1 MVGQPHRNFMKMASW
16 SSVSEHLVNPIGMS
30 DQLKWNNHIMKIVLK
45 NITKKYKNKEVLS
58 HLNFEFDN
66 KIYAFIG
73 HNGSGKSTL
82 MRIITGLIEPTQGEV
97 IFYQNDKIIDYK
109 KVKFGYLSQE
119 FNAFKEFTVYEQLEY
134 FAIMKKINKK
144 VYSNEIKKVLVEVN
158 LWENKDVKCK
168 NLSGGMIRRLGIAQ
182 TLLGSPDVIILD
194 EPVVGLDPDERMRF
208 MEIIKSI
215 QLDIPIIFS
224 THIIDDISSLSPE
237 IIFFKNGQ
245 IKFNGSSSQFID
257 IAKGKIYLC
266 SRENLSKIKER
277 IASIKISENT
287 YRVIAS
293 NRLNYDFLQDITP
306 CMEDA
311 YIYLNQ
317 DD

>member
-1 MVGQPHRNFMKMASW
+1 
-16 SSVSEHLVNPIGMS
+16 
-30 DQLKWNNHIMKIVLK
+30 MKIVLK

>member
-1 MVGQPHRNFMKMASW
+1 
-16 SSVSEHLVNPIGMS
+16 
-30 DQLKWNNHIMKIVLK
+30 MKIVLK

-144 VYSNEIKKVLVEVN
+144 VYSNEIKKVLMEVN

-182 TLLGSPDVIILD
+182 TLLGSPDIIILD
-194 EPVVGLDPDERMRF
+194 EPIVGLNPDERMRF

-224 THIIDDISSLSPE
+224 THIIDDISSMSPE

>member
-1 MVGQPHRNFMKMASW
+1 
-16 SSVSEHLVNPIGMS
+16 
-30 DQLKWNNHIMKIVLK
+30 MKIVLK

-82 MRIITGLIEPTQGEV
+82 MRIITRLIEPTQGEV

-119 FNAFKEFTVYEQLEY
+119 FNAFKEFSVYEQLEY

-144 VYSNEIKKVLVEVN
+144 AYSNEIKKVLMEVN

-182 TLLGSPDVIILD
+182 TLLGSPDVIVLD

-224 THIIDDISSLSPE
+224 THIIDDISSLSPK

-257 IAKGKIYLC
+257 SAKGKVYLC
-266 SRENLSKIKER
+266 PRENLGKVKER
-277 IASIKISENT
+277 ITSIKISENT
-287 YRVIAS
+287 YKVIAS

>member
-1 MVGQPHRNFMKMASW
+1 
-16 SSVSEHLVNPIGMS
+16 
-30 DQLKWNNHIMKIVLK
+30 MKIVLK

-119 FNAFKEFTVYEQLEY
+119 FNAFKEFSVYEQLEY

-257 IAKGKIYLC
+257 SAKGKVYLC
-266 SRENLSKIKER
+266 PREDLGKVKER
-277 IASIKISENT
+277 ITSIKISENT
-287 YRVIAS
+287 YKVIAS

>member
-1 MVGQPHRNFMKMASW
+1 
-16 SSVSEHLVNPIGMS
+16 
-30 DQLKWNNHIMKIVLK
+30 MKIVLK

-97 IFYQNDKIIDYK
+97 LFYQNDKIIDYK

-257 IAKGKIYLC
+257 SAKGKIYLC
-266 SRENLSKIKER
+266 SRENLSKVKER
-277 IASIKISENT
+277 ISSIKISENT

-306 CMEDA
+306 CMEDT

>member
-1 MVGQPHRNFMKMASW
+1 
-16 SSVSEHLVNPIGMS
+16 
-30 DQLKWNNHIMKIVLK
+30 MKIVLK

-82 MRIITGLIEPTQGEV
+82 MRIITRLIEPTQGEV

-119 FNAFKEFTVYEQLEY
+119 FNAFKEFSVYEQLEY

-144 VYSNEIKKVLVEVN
+144 AYSNEIKKVLMEVN

-257 IAKGKIYLC
+257 SAKGKIYLC
-266 SRENLSKIKER
+266 PREDLGKVKER
-277 IASIKISENT
+277 ITSIKISENT
-287 YRVIAS
+287 YKVIAS
-293 NRLNYDFLQDITP
+293 NRLNYDFLQEITP

>member
-1 MVGQPHRNFMKMASW
+1 
-16 SSVSEHLVNPIGMS
+16 
-30 DQLKWNNHIMKIVLK
+30 MKIVLK

-97 IFYQNDKIIDYK
+97 IFHQNDKIIDYK

-144 VYSNEIKKVLVEVN
+144 VYPNEIKKVLVEVN

-182 TLLGSPDVIILD
+182 TLLGSPDIIILD

-257 IAKGKIYLC
+257 SAKGKVYLC
-266 SRENLSKIKER
+266 PREDLGKVKER
-277 IASIKISENT
+277 ITSIKISENT
-287 YRVIAS
+287 YKVIAS
-293 NRLNYDFLQDITP
+293 NSLNYDFLQDITP

>member
-1 MVGQPHRNFMKMASW
+1 
-16 SSVSEHLVNPIGMS
+16 
-30 DQLKWNNHIMKIVLK
+30 MKIVLK

-97 IFYQNDKIIDYK
+97 LFYQNDKIIDYK

-158 LWENKDVKCK
+158 LWENKDVKCR

-224 THIIDDISSLSPE
+224 THIIDDISSMSPK
-237 IIFFKNGQ
+237 IIFFKNGR

-311 YIYLNQ
+311 YIYSNQ

>member
-1 MVGQPHRNFMKMASW
+1 
-16 SSVSEHLVNPIGMS
+16 
-30 DQLKWNNHIMKIVLK
+30 MKIVLK

-73 HNGSGKSTL
+73 YNGSGKSTL

>member
-1 MVGQPHRNFMKMASW
+1 
-16 SSVSEHLVNPIGMS
+16 
-30 DQLKWNNHIMKIVLK
+30 MKIVLK

-224 THIIDDISSLSPE
+224 THIIDDIGSLSPE

-257 IAKGKIYLC
+257 SAKGKIYLC
-266 SRENLSKIKER
+266 SRENLSKVKER
-277 IASIKISENT
+277 ISSIKISENT

>member
-1 MVGQPHRNFMKMASW
+1 
-16 SSVSEHLVNPIGMS
+16 
-30 DQLKWNNHIMKIVLK
+30 MKIVLK

-97 IFYQNDKIIDYK
+97 LFYQNDKIIDYK

-144 VYSNEIKKVLVEVN
+144 VYSNEIKKVLMEVD

-182 TLLGSPDVIILD
+182 TLLGSPDIIILD

>member
-1 MVGQPHRNFMKMASW
+1 
-16 SSVSEHLVNPIGMS
+16 
-30 DQLKWNNHIMKIVLK
+30 MKIVLK

-82 MRIITGLIEPTQGEV
+82 MRIITRLIEPTQGEV

-119 FNAFKEFTVYEQLEY
+119 FNAFKEFSVYEQLEY

-144 VYSNEIKKVLVEVN
+144 VYPNEIKKVLVEVN

-182 TLLGSPDVIILD
+182 TLLGSPDIIILD

-257 IAKGKIYLC
+257 SAKGKIYLC
-266 SRENLSKIKER
+266 PREDLGKVKER
-277 IASIKISENT
+277 ITSIKISENT
-287 YRVIAS
+287 YKVIAS

>member
-1 MVGQPHRNFMKMASW
+1 
-16 SSVSEHLVNPIGMS
+16 
-30 DQLKWNNHIMKIVLK
+30 MKIVLK

-82 MRIITGLIEPTQGEV
+82 MRIITRLIEPTQGEV

-144 VYSNEIKKVLVEVN
+144 VYPNEIKKVLVEVN

-182 TLLGSPDVIILD
+182 TLLGSPDIIILD

-257 IAKGKIYLC
+257 SAKGKIYLC
-266 SRENLSKIKER
+266 SRENLSKVKER
-277 IASIKISENT
+277 ITSIKISENT

>member
-1 MVGQPHRNFMKMASW
+1 
-16 SSVSEHLVNPIGMS
+16 
-30 DQLKWNNHIMKIVLK
+30 MKIVLK

-144 VYSNEIKKVLVEVN
+144 VYSNEIKKVLMEVN

-182 TLLGSPDVIILD
+182 TLLGSPDIIILD
-194 EPVVGLDPDERMRF
+194 EPIVGLDPDERMRF

-224 THIIDDISSLSPE
+224 THIIDDISSMSPE

-266 SRENLSKIKER
+266 SRENFSKIKER

>member
-1 MVGQPHRNFMKMASW
+1 
-16 SSVSEHLVNPIGMS
+16 
-30 DQLKWNNHIMKIVLK
+30 MKIVLK

-97 IFYQNDKIIDYK
+97 LFYQNDKIIDYK

-144 VYSNEIKKVLVEVN
+144 VYSNEIKKVLMEVN

-182 TLLGSPDVIILD
+182 TLLGSPDIIILD

-266 SRENLSKIKER
+266 SRENLSKVKER
-277 IASIKISENT
+277 ISSIKISENT

>member
-1 MVGQPHRNFMKMASW
+1 
-16 SSVSEHLVNPIGMS
+16 
-30 DQLKWNNHIMKIVLK
+30 MKIVLK

-119 FNAFKEFTVYEQLEY
+119 FNAFKELSVYEQLEY

-144 VYSNEIKKVLVEVN
+144 AYSNEIKKVLMEVN
-158 LWENKDVKCK
+158 LWENKDVKCR

-182 TLLGSPDVIILD
+182 TLLGSPDIIILD

-224 THIIDDISSLSPE
+224 THIIDDISSLSPK

-257 IAKGKIYLC
+257 SAKGKVYLC
-266 SRENLSKIKER
+266 SRENLSKVKER
-277 IASIKISENT
+277 ITSIKISENT
-287 YRVIAS
+287 YKVIAS
-293 NRLNYDFLQDITP
+293 NSLNYDFLQDITP

>member
-1 MVGQPHRNFMKMASW
+1 
-16 SSVSEHLVNPIGMS
+16 
-30 DQLKWNNHIMKIVLK
+30 MKIVLK

-224 THIIDDISSLSPE
+224 THIIDDISTLSPE

>member
-1 MVGQPHRNFMKMASW
+1 
-16 SSVSEHLVNPIGMS
+16 
-30 DQLKWNNHIMKIVLK
+30 MKIVLK
-45 NITKKYKNKEVLS
+45 NITKKYKKKEVLS

-144 VYSNEIKKVLVEVN
+144 VYSNEIKKVLMEVN

-237 IIFFKNGQ
+237 ILFFKNGQ

-257 IAKGKIYLC
+257 SAKGKIYLC
-266 SRENLSKIKER
+266 SRENLSKVKER
-277 IASIKISENT
+277 ITSIKISENT

-293 NRLNYDFLQDITP
+293 NRLNYDFLQDVTP

>member
-1 MVGQPHRNFMKMASW
+1 
-16 SSVSEHLVNPIGMS
+16 
-30 DQLKWNNHIMKIVLK
+30 MKIVLK

-119 FNAFKEFTVYEQLEY
+119 FNAFKEFTAYEQLEY
-134 FAIMKKINKK
+134 FAIMKKINRK
-144 VYSNEIKKVLVEVN
+144 VYSNEIKKVLMEVN

-182 TLLGSPDVIILD
+182 TLLGSPDIIILD

-237 IIFFKNGQ
+237 IILFKNGQ

-257 IAKGKIYLC
+257 SAKGKIYLC
-266 SRENLSKIKER
+266 SRENLSKVKER
-277 IASIKISENT
+277 ISSIKISENT

>member
-1 MVGQPHRNFMKMASW
+1 
-16 SSVSEHLVNPIGMS
+16 
-30 DQLKWNNHIMKIVLK
+30 MKIVLK

-119 FNAFKEFTVYEQLEY
+119 FNAFKEFSVYEQLEY

-144 VYSNEIKKVLVEVN
+144 VYPNEIKKVLVEVN

-182 TLLGSPDVIILD
+182 TLLGSPDIIILD

-257 IAKGKIYLC
+257 SAKGKVYLC
-266 SRENLSKIKER
+266 PREDLGKVKER
-277 IASIKISENT
+277 ITSIKISENT
-287 YRVIAS
+287 YKVIAS

>member
-1 MVGQPHRNFMKMASW
+1 
-16 SSVSEHLVNPIGMS
+16 
-30 DQLKWNNHIMKIVLK
+30 MKIVLK
-45 NITKKYKNKEVLS
+45 NVTKKYKNKEVLS

-182 TLLGSPDVIILD
+182 TLLGSPDIIILD

-237 IIFFKNGQ
+237 IIIFKNGQ

-257 IAKGKIYLC
+257 SAKGKIYLC

-311 YIYLNQ
+311 YIYI
-317 DD
+317 

>member
-1 MVGQPHRNFMKMASW
+1 
-16 SSVSEHLVNPIGMS
+16 
-30 DQLKWNNHIMKIVLK
+30 MKIVLK

-97 IFYQNDKIIDYK
+97 LFYQNDKIIDYK
-109 KVKFGYLSQE
+109 KVKFWYLSQE

-144 VYSNEIKKVLVEVN
+144 VYSNEIKKVLMEVN

-257 IAKGKIYLC
+257 SAKGKIYLC
-266 SRENLSKIKER
+266 SRENLSKVKER
-277 IASIKISENT
+277 ITSIKISENT

-293 NRLNYDFLQDITP
+293 NRLNYDFLQDVTP

>member
-1 MVGQPHRNFMKMASW
+1 
-16 SSVSEHLVNPIGMS
+16 
-30 DQLKWNNHIMKIVLK
+30 MKIVLK

-82 MRIITGLIEPTQGEV
+82 MRIITRLIEPTQGEV

-182 TLLGSPDVIILD
+182 TLLGSPDIIILD

>member
-1 MVGQPHRNFMKMASW
+1 
-16 SSVSEHLVNPIGMS
+16 
-30 DQLKWNNHIMKIVLK
+30 MKIVLK

-82 MRIITGLIEPTQGEV
+82 MRIITRLIEPTQGEV

-119 FNAFKEFTVYEQLEY
+119 FNAFKEFSVYEQLEY

-144 VYSNEIKKVLVEVN
+144 VYPNEIKKVLVEVN

-257 IAKGKIYLC
+257 SAKGKIYLC

-277 IASIKISENT
+277 ISSIKISENT

>member
-1 MVGQPHRNFMKMASW
+1 
-16 SSVSEHLVNPIGMS
+16 
-30 DQLKWNNHIMKIVLK
+30 MKIVLK

-266 SRENLSKIKER
+266 SRENLSKVKER
-277 IASIKISENT
+277 ISSIKISENT
-287 YRVIAS
+287 YKVIAS
-293 NRLNYDFLQDITP
+293 NSLNYDFLQDITP
-306 CMEDA
+306 CVEDA

>member
-1 MVGQPHRNFMKMASW
+1 
-16 SSVSEHLVNPIGMS
+16 
-30 DQLKWNNHIMKIVLK
+30 MKIVLK

-97 IFYQNDKIIDYK
+97 LFYQNDKIIDYK

-224 THIIDDISSLSPE
+224 THIIDDISSMSPK
-237 IIFFKNGQ
+237 IIFFKNGR

-293 NRLNYDFLQDITP
+293 NRLNYVFLQDITP

>member
-1 MVGQPHRNFMKMASW
+1 
-16 SSVSEHLVNPIGMS
+16 
-30 DQLKWNNHIMKIVLK
+30 MKIVLK

-82 MRIITGLIEPTQGEV
+82 KRIITGLIEPTQGEV

-144 VYSNEIKKVLVEVN
+144 VYSNEIKKVLMEVN

-182 TLLGSPDVIILD
+182 TLLGSPDIIILD

>member
-1 MVGQPHRNFMKMASW
+1 
-16 SSVSEHLVNPIGMS
+16 
-30 DQLKWNNHIMKIVLK
+30 MKIVLK

-97 IFYQNDKIIDYK
+97 IFYQNDKIVDYK

-144 VYSNEIKKVLVEVN
+144 VYSNEIKKVLMEVN

-182 TLLGSPDVIILD
+182 TLLGSPDIIILD
-194 EPVVGLDPDERMRF
+194 EPIVGLDPDERMRF

-224 THIIDDISSLSPE
+224 THIIDDISSMSPE

-257 IAKGKIYLC
+257 IAKGKIYVC
-266 SRENLSKIKER
+266 SRENLNKVKER
-277 IASIKISENT
+277 ITSIKISENT

>member
-1 MVGQPHRNFMKMASW
+1 
-16 SSVSEHLVNPIGMS
+16 
-30 DQLKWNNHIMKIVLK
+30 MKIVLK

-224 THIIDDISSLSPE
+224 THIIDDISLLSPE
-237 IIFFKNGQ
+237 IILFKNGQ

-257 IAKGKIYLC
+257 SAKGKIYLC
-266 SRENLSKIKER
+266 SRENLSKVKER
-277 IASIKISENT
+277 ISSIKISENT

>member
-1 MVGQPHRNFMKMASW
+1 
-16 SSVSEHLVNPIGMS
+16 
-30 DQLKWNNHIMKIVLK
+30 MKIVLK

-144 VYSNEIKKVLVEVN
+144 VYPNEIKKVLVEVN
-158 LWENKDVKCK
+158 LWENKDEKCK

-182 TLLGSPDVIILD
+182 TLLGSPDIIILD

-245 IKFNGSSSQFID
+245 IKFNGLSSQFID
-257 IAKGKIYLC
+257 SAKGKIYLC
-266 SRENLSKIKER
+266 PREDLGKVKER
-277 IASIKISENT
+277 ITSIKISEIT
-287 YRVIAS
+287 YKVIAS

>member
-1 MVGQPHRNFMKMASW
+1 
-16 SSVSEHLVNPIGMS
+16 
-30 DQLKWNNHIMKIVLK
+30 MKIVLK

-97 IFYQNDKIIDYK
+97 LFYQNDKIIDYK

-144 VYSNEIKKVLVEVN
+144 VYSNEIKKVLMEVN

-237 IIFFKNGQ
+237 IILFKNGQ

-257 IAKGKIYLC
+257 SAKGKIYLC
-266 SRENLSKIKER
+266 SRENLSKVKER
-277 IASIKISENT
+277 ISSIKISENT

>member
-1 MVGQPHRNFMKMASW
+1 
-16 SSVSEHLVNPIGMS
+16 
-30 DQLKWNNHIMKIVLK
+30 MKIVLK
-45 NITKKYKNKEVLS
+45 NVTKKYKNKEVLS

>member
-1 MVGQPHRNFMKMASW
+1 
-16 SSVSEHLVNPIGMS
+16 
-30 DQLKWNNHIMKIVLK
+30 MKIVLK

-97 IFYQNDKIIDYK
+97 LFYQNDKIIDYK
-109 KVKFGYLSQE
+109 KAKFGYLSQE

-144 VYSNEIKKVLVEVN
+144 VYSNEIKKVLMEVN

-182 TLLGSPDVIILD
+182 TLLGSPDIIILD

-257 IAKGKIYLC
+257 SAKGKIYLC
-266 SRENLSKIKER
+266 SRENLSKVKER
-277 IASIKISENT
+277 ITSIKISENT

-293 NRLNYDFLQDITP
+293 NRLNYDFLQDVTP

>member
-1 MVGQPHRNFMKMASW
+1 
-16 SSVSEHLVNPIGMS
+16 
-30 DQLKWNNHIMKIVLK
+30 MKIVLK

-109 KVKFGYLSQE
+109 KVKFGFLSQE

-182 TLLGSPDVIILD
+182 TLLGSPDIIILD

>member
-1 MVGQPHRNFMKMASW
+1 
-16 SSVSEHLVNPIGMS
+16 
-30 DQLKWNNHIMKIVLK
+30 MKIVLK

-266 SRENLSKIKER
+266 SRENLSKVKER
-277 IASIKISENT
+277 ISSIKISENT

>member
-1 MVGQPHRNFMKMASW
+1 
-16 SSVSEHLVNPIGMS
+16 
-30 DQLKWNNHIMKIVLK
+30 MKIVLK

-182 TLLGSPDVIILD
+182 TLLGSPDIIILD

-266 SRENLSKIKER
+266 SRENLSKVKER
-277 IASIKISENT
+277 ISSIKISENT

-293 NRLNYDFLQDITP
+293 NRFNYDFLQDITP

>member
-1 MVGQPHRNFMKMASW
+1 
-16 SSVSEHLVNPIGMS
+16 
-30 DQLKWNNHIMKIVLK
+30 MKIVLK

-119 FNAFKEFTVYEQLEY
+119 FNAFKEFSVYEQLEY

-144 VYSNEIKKVLVEVN
+144 VYPNEIKKVLVEVN
-158 LWENKDVKCK
+158 LWENKDMKCK

-182 TLLGSPDVIILD
+182 TLLGSPDIIILD

-257 IAKGKIYLC
+257 SAKGKIYLC
-266 SRENLSKIKER
+266 PREDLGKVKER
-277 IASIKISENT
+277 ITSIKISENT
-287 YRVIAS
+287 YKVIAS

>member
-1 MVGQPHRNFMKMASW
+1 
-16 SSVSEHLVNPIGMS
+16 
-30 DQLKWNNHIMKIVLK
+30 MKIVLK

-119 FNAFKEFTVYEQLEY
+119 FNAFKEFSVYEQLEY

-144 VYSNEIKKVLVEVN
+144 AYSNEIKKVLMEVN

-182 TLLGSPDVIILD
+182 TLLGSPDIIILD

-224 THIIDDISSLSPE
+224 THIIDDISSLSPK

-257 IAKGKIYLC
+257 SAKGKVYLC
-266 SRENLSKIKER
+266 SRENLSKVKER
-277 IASIKISENT
+277 ITSIKISENT
-287 YRVIAS
+287 YKVIAS
-293 NRLNYDFLQDITP
+293 NSLNYDFLQDITP

>member
-1 MVGQPHRNFMKMASW
+1 
-16 SSVSEHLVNPIGMS
+16 
-30 DQLKWNNHIMKIVLK
+30 MKIVLK

-97 IFYQNDKIIDYK
+97 LFYQNGKIIDYK

-224 THIIDDISSLSPE
+224 THIIDDISSMSPK
-237 IIFFKNGQ
+237 IIFFKNGR

>member
-1 MVGQPHRNFMKMASW
+1 
-16 SSVSEHLVNPIGMS
+16 
-30 DQLKWNNHIMKIVLK
+30 MKIVLK

-237 IIFFKNGQ
+237 IILFKNGQ

-257 IAKGKIYLC
+257 SAKGKIYLC
-266 SRENLSKIKER
+266 SRENLSNVKER
-277 IASIKISENT
+277 ISSIKISENT